1 MSFRRAFFTVGGLTM
16 LSRLTGFLRD
26 MLAANYMGAGMVA
39 DAFFIAL
46 RLPNLFR
53 RMFAEGA
60 FTISFVPLFTGEL
73 KKSKP
78 EAKQFAEEA
87 LALLMTVLVPFTLVM
102 MLTMPWLMHIITPG
116 FEGEKMELAI
126 TLSIITF
133 PYLLLISLSA
143 LLGSVLNGMGRFA
156 PYAAAPVAF
165 NLMQILAL
173 WLALDYFETPA
184 HALAWAVSASGAVQL
199 VWLAFSA
206 QRAGMSLSII
216 RPRLDD
222 RMRHFLRLVGP
233 GALGAGV
240 MQVNIFIDMVLASL
254 LPTGGVSYLS
264 YADRLY
270 QLPVG
275 VIGIAIGTAL
285 LPLLSQVIYSG
296 EHERALSEQN
306 RAIEFGL
313 YLGVPAAVA
322 LALVS
327 EPIMAVLF
335 ERGQFTPAISHATA
349 LALAAYALSIPAYM
363 VNKVLTTAFYA
374 REDTN
379 TPFRISLVTVIVNTL
394 FSIVVIQTMLHTGHA
409 EIAYI
414 GLALATALTAWLNF
428 ALLSLTLRK
437 RGHLVWDARL
447 RRTVG
452 RIALSAAGMA
462 VLLLG
467 LSRLL
472 WDWFRS
478 TRWLELIALGVLVG
492 GGGLAYL
499 ALAHVTG
506 AQRLDE
512 VLRRLKRKSGPPPL
526 PEAGN

>member
-16 LSRLTGFLRD
+16 LSRLTGFMRD

-53 RMFAEGA
+53 RLFAEGA
-60 FTISFVPLFTGEL
+60 FTISFVPMFTGEL
-73 KKSKP
+73 KQGHAQGKR
-78 EAKQFAEEA
+78 FAEEA
-87 LALLMTVLVPFTLVM
+87 LALLVSALIPFTLVM
-102 MLTMPWLMHIITPG
+102 MLCMPWIMQVITPG

-173 WLALDYFETPA
+173 LFGLQYFETPA

-199 VWLAFSA
+199 LWLAFSA
-206 QRAGMSLSII
+206 RNANMSLALI

-222 RMRHFLRLVGP
+222 KMRHFLKLIGP

-240 MQVNIFIDMVLASL
+240 MQINIFIDMVLASL
-254 LPTGGVSYLS
+254 LPTGSVSYLS

-285 LPLLSQVIYSG
+285 LPMLSRTVHSG
-296 EHERALSEQN
+296 DSNKALAEQN

-335 ERGQFTPAISHATA
+335 ERGEFTAAISHATA
-349 LALAAYALSIPAYM
+349 LALAAYAISIPAYM

-374 REDTN
+374 REDTK
-379 TPFRISLVTVIVNTL
+379 TPFRISLLTVGINTL
-394 FSIVVIQTMLHTGHA
+394 FSIVVIQTMLHTGYQ
-409 EIAYI
+409 ESAYI
-414 GLALATALTAWLNF
+414 ALALATALTAWLNMG
-428 ALLSLTLRK
+428 LLGLTLHR
-437 RGHLVWDARL
+437 RGHLQLDGKL
-447 RRTVG
+447 YRTVG
-452 RIALSAAGMA
+452 RILTCALGMAGLLLALSE
-462 VLLLG
+462 
-467 LSRLL
+467 LL
-472 WDWFRS
+472 WGWFRS
-478 TRWLELIALGVLVG
+478 TQWLELVALGLLVG
-492 GGGLAYL
+492 GGGLLYL
-499 ALAHVTG
+499 LLGHLTG

-512 VLRRLKRKSGPPPL
+512 VLSKLKRKGGPPMATP
-526 PEAGN
+526 PVE